1 MKCMVCKQGE
11 TKPGTTTVTLERNA
25 TTLVIKE
32 VPAQICENCGEAYMA
47 EETTITLLDILN
59 QSATNGVAV
68 EVRDFSPAD
77 PVAVP

>member
-1 MKCMVCKQGE
+1 
-11 TKPGTTTVTLERNA
+11 
-25 TTLVIKE
+25 
-32 VPAQICENCGEAYMA
+32 MA
-47 EETTITLLDILN
+47 EETTITLLDMLN